1 MNAEG
6 DGAMKESTQ
15 AMAESKYF
23 LLWVGLWIA
32 ALAVLI
38 PCLR

>member
-1 MNAEG
+1 MT
-6 DGAMKESTQ
+6 ESAQ
-15 AMAESKYF
+15 AVVAESKYF
-23 LLWVGLWIA
+23 LLWVGVWIA